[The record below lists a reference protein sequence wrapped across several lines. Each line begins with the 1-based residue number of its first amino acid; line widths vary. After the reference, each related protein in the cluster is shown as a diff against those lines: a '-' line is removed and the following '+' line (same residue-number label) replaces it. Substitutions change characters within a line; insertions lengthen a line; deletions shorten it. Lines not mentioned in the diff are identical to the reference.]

1 MAHQRRRLHHE
12 LKLSTRG
19 RGDARTR
26 GENDAATRVSEITA
40 VIVSWR
46 DAEQVE
52 EAIESLVRARGKIT
66 GAGPRVSVVVVDNG
80 SGLQG
85 RGRVQAICP
94 DATLIANGS
103 NRGLAAASN
112 QGARAASGDVLLFLN
127 PDTRA
132 EGDPFSEIRRAFTEH
147 PEAVAVAPR
156 LFDLEEEPERGTELA
171 PADREDQRTFQLRH
185 LPSLALDARHLL
197 LLDHLL
203 PNNSSRRRERYAE
216 ADREKA
222 FAVEQ
227 AAAAALAVRREA
239 FERIGGF
246 DERFFP
252 AWFED
257 VDLCQRLG
265 ALGAILYWPAARFRH
280 RGRTSSETLGYER
293 FLPIYYTNALR
304 YRRRYSPI
312 ARVAYRALLAVG
324 MTLRLT
330 ALPFRRRMPRPRTEA
345 APAYL
350 RTLLVAFGHVP
361 RSCQLSAVGAQLTQ

>member
-1 MAHQRRRLHHE
+1 
-12 LKLSTRG
+12 
-19 RGDARTR
+19 
-26 GENDAATRVSEITA
+26 
-40 VIVSWR
+40 VSWR
-46 DAEQVE
+46 DAEQAE
-52 EAIESLVRARGKIT
+52 EAIESLVRARRKIT
-66 GAGPRVSVVVVDNG
+66 GVGPRVSIVVVDNG
-80 SGLQG
+80 SGLEG

-94 DATLIANGS
+94 DATLIANPS

-132 EGDPFSEIRRAFTEH
+132 EGDPFSEIRRAFAEH
-147 PEAVAVAPR
+147 SEAVAVAPR
-156 LFDLEEEPERGTELA
+156 LFDLEEEPQSGKQLA
-171 PADREDQRTFQLRH
+171 PPDREDQRTFQLRR
-185 LPSLALDARHLL
+185 LPSLASDVRHLL

-216 ADREKA
+216 ADREEA

-280 RGRTSSETLGYER
+280 RGRTSSETLGYGR

-304 YRRRYSPI
+304 YRRRYSAI
-312 ARVAYRALLAVG
+312 ARIAYRTLLASG
-324 MTLRLT
+324 MILRLI
-330 ALPFRRRMPRPRTEA
+330 ALPFRRRMPRSRVDA
-345 APAYL
+345 AHAYL
-350 RTLLVAFGHVP
+350 RTFGVAFGLTP
-361 RSCQLSAVGAQLTQ
+361 PDCRLSTTDCRRAAPPPVVWMGRGHASMIPS